1 MIVTS
6 DDDEGLKP
14 LSGSAVDQMLL
25 PESDRVMQE
34 PVEYIEEDNQARGE
48 VNTITPKLHFS
59 ILSKEFVPNFV
70 LPVAERVR
78 EEPVV
83 IVIPEAQRVVDT
95 QVIINSKNKGCFH
108 ILPDCRTSP
117 SSRVVTARSRWI
129 STSRSWLGTPRTR
142 PWAPRQWG

>member
-1 MIVTS
+1 MTS

-34 PVEYIEEDNQARGE
+34 PVEDLEEDNQARGE
-48 VNTITPKLHFS
+48 VNTITPKLHLS

-95 QVIINSKNKGCFH
+95 QVIINSKYK
-108 ILPDCRTSP
+108 R
-117 SSRVVTARSRWI
+117 
-129 STSRSWLGTPRTR
+129 
-142 PWAPRQWG
+142 